1 MHAPNENPTPSRSEQ
16 AAGPAHPPASNL
28 VSIWARGRRQI
39 TPWAYAHLRAVAAA
53 RFIIGVFLVG
63 LGALFLSRGYYGPA
77 AAPLAVA
84 ALLLSIAYLDFTVA
98 RSAPHRL

>member
-39 TPWAYAHLRAVAAA
+39 TPWAYAHL
-53 RFIIGVFLVG
+53 
-63 LGALFLSRGYYGPA
+63 
-77 AAPLAVA
+77 PL
-84 ALLLSIAYLDFTVA
+84 
-98 RSAPHRL
+98 